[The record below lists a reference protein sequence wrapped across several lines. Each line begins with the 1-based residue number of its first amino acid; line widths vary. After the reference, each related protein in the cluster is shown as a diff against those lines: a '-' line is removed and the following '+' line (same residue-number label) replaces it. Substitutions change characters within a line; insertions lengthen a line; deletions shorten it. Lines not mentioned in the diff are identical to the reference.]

1 MSDAAASECSKSL
14 AQREGAP
21 VLKPRTRPFQ
31 AAIGL
36 TLAACVFV
44 AWSTI
49 HIGAVFFLD
58 LGWRTLPFVPLL
70 IALQCWLTVGLFI
83 VAHDAM
89 HGSLAPGWTRL
100 NTFVGAFILTIYAG
114 FGWRH
119 IRGAHMSH
127 HDAPGTADDPDF
139 CIDEPDRFWPW
150 FWTFFKRYFG
160 RRSILFV
167 CSVVATYILV
177 FRASVFN
184 VVLFYGLPSL
194 LSSLQLFYFGTFRP
208 HRHEEENGFSDRH
221 NARSNEFGYLASL
234 LSCFH
239 FGYHHEHH
247 TQPWVPWWGLP
258 VYRREGQQS
267 RTSPGPRPGAI

>member
-1 MSDAAASECSKSL
+1 MMSDLSVSNASPSL
-14 AQREGAP
+14 ASSEAQPASR
-21 VLKPRTRPFQ
+21 PRLRPFQ

-36 TLAACVFV
+36 ALGGCVLFSWI
-44 AWSTI
+44 AI

-58 LGWRTLPFVPLL
+58 LSWRTLPLVPL
-70 IALQCWLTVGLFI
+70 IVAVQCWLTVGLFI

-89 HGSLAPGWTRL
+89 HGSLAPGWPKL
-100 NTFVGAFILTIYAG
+100 NAAIGAFILTIYAG
-114 FGWRH
+114 FAWR
-119 IRGAHMSH
+119 RVRNAHMSH

-139 CIDEPDRFWPW
+139 FVDEPERFWPW
-150 FWTFFKRYFG
+150 FKTFFVRYFG

-167 CSVVATYILV
+167 CTVVTLYILV
-177 FRASVFN
+177 FGASVAN

-208 HRHEEENGFSDRH
+208 HRHEESGFADHH

-258 VYRREGQQS
+258 SQWKEQQRS
-267 RTSPGPRPGAI
+267 S

>member
-1 MSDAAASECSKSL
+1 MEMSEVTPISPKLFAPREDTT
-14 AQREGAP
+14 AQR
-21 VLKPRTRPFQ
+21 PRLRPFQ

-36 TLAACVFV
+36 SLAGCVLV
-44 AWSTI
+44 AWMTI
-49 HIGAVFFLD
+49 HVATVFFLD
-58 LGWRTLPFVPLL
+58 LSWSTLAFVPII

-100 NTFVGAFILTIYAG
+100 NTFIGTFILTIYAG
-114 FGWRH
+114 FAWRQ
-119 IRGAHMSH
+119 IRSAHMAH

-139 CIDEPDRFWPW
+139 CADEPYRFWPW
-150 FWTFFKRYFG
+150 FRTFFTRYFG

-167 CSVVATYILV
+167 CTVVASYILV
-177 FRASVFN
+177 FRAPVLN

-208 HRHEEENGFSDRH
+208 HRHEEENGFADEH

-258 VYRREGQQS
+258 AHWREGRQS
-267 RTSPGPRPGAI
+267 

>member
-1 MSDAAASECSKSL
+1 MSDLTASAGS
-14 AQREGAP
+14 AP
-21 VLKPRTRPFQ
+21 VSRPEGGSSARPVLRPFQ

-36 TLAACVFV
+36 TLAGLVLAGWL
-44 AWSTI
+44 AI
-49 HIGAVFFLD
+49 HFGAVFFWELN
-58 LGWRTLPFVPLL
+58 WRTAPLVPL
-70 IALQCWLTVGLFI
+70 IVAVQCWLTVGLFI

-89 HGSLAPGWTRL
+89 HGSLAPGWPRL
-100 NTFVGAFILTIYAG
+100 NTAIGAFILTIYAG
-114 FGWRH
+114 FAWRRV
-119 IRGAHMSH
+119 RGAHMAH

-139 CIDEPDRFWPW
+139 FVDEPERFWPW
-150 FWTFFKRYFG
+150 FRTFFIRYFG

-167 CSVVATYILV
+167 CTVVTVYILV
-177 FRASVFN
+177 FGASVAN

-208 HRHEEENGFSDRH
+208 HRHEESGFKDEH
-221 NARSNEFGYLASL
+221 NARSNEFGYVASL

-258 VYRREGQQS
+258 AQWREDRARS
-267 RTSPGPRPGAI
+267 